1 MPNGLISELA
11 GASVGLRSGVETP
24 RPFPTP
30 NRAPKRLF
38 LPGLDGLRGLA
49 VAFVMVFHFVGYL
62 DPAKLGTTILHSL
75 TSEGWVGVE
84 IFFVLSGFLITGV
97 LLDSKGQTHYF
108 RNFYA
113 RRVLRIFPLY
123 YAVLFLL
130 LIYSAYSYWTSSFL
144 PIAVKSQLWLW
155 LYASNVPMM
164 TSGTGFRCDHFTFSH
179 FWSLAIEEQFYLIW
193 PIVVWRCNQRQLC
206 RVALGIFMVSFFV
219 RALLYPVI
227 GERGV
232 YRFTLCQV
240 DGLALGAFLALVF
253 RSKTISSRILNI
265 GRATLFVSLVGL
277 WAIALWRSGLRLN
290 DKVVLLFGLSLIAMA
305 SGGLLIEVVW
315 GNPAGVIQRA
325 FMSRG
330 LRSLGVYSYGI
341 YVFSGLL
348 RPIFASM
355 IPHLARYV
363 NSYALG
369 ACLYLLI
376 SITCSVLLAMGSYRL
391 YEVRF
396 LRLKRHFQ

>member
-1 MPNGLISELA
+1 MTDAVQRCAL
-11 GASVGLRSGVETP
+11 
-24 RPFPTP
+24 PTP
-30 NRAPKRLF
+30 NRASKRLL

-49 VAFVMVFHFVGYL
+49 VAFVMVFHFVGYI
-62 DPAKLGTTILHSL
+62 DPAKLGTRILHWI
-75 TSEGWVGVE
+75 TSAGWAGVE
-84 IFFVLSGFLITGV
+84 IFFVLSGFLITGI
-97 LLDSKGQTHYF
+97 LLDSKGQAHFF

-130 LIYSAYSYWTSSFL
+130 LIYSAYLYWTSSIL
-144 PIAVKSQLWLW
+144 PIALKSQLWLW
-155 LYASNVPMM
+155 LYASNIPMM
-164 TSGTGFRCDHFTFSH
+164 TSGTAFQCDHFTFSH

-193 PIVVWRCNQRQLC
+193 PVVVLRCSQRQLW
-206 RVALGIFMVSFFV
+206 RVTLGVFIATFFV

-227 GERGV
+227 GVRGV

-253 RSKTISSRILNI
+253 RNKTVSSLILHI
-265 GRATLFVSLVGL
+265 GRAALFVSLMGL
-277 WAIALWRSGLRLN
+277 LAIALWRSGLHLN

-325 FMSRG
+325 FTSRG
-330 LRSLGVYSYGI
+330 LRFLGVYSYGI

-355 IPHLARYV
+355 IPHLEMHV
-363 NSYALG
+363 NSYALA

-376 SITCSVLLAMGSYRL
+376 SITASVLLAMGSYRL

-396 LRLKRHFQ
+396 LRLKRHFE